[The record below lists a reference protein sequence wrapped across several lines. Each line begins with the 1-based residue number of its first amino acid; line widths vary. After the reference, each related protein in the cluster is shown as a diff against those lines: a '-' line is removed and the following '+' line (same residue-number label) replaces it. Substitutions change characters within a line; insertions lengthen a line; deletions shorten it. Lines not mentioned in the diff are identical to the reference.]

1 LRKRYFRDCSCEA
14 VSQLFYKG
22 ELAELLVAVLAVFA
36 AFTGYYA
43 WSLSTLHLL
52 KLLAFSFV
60 IYVPHEL
67 AHKFV
72 ALYYGFPAR
81 YKLDPLLLLL
91 TLLSAIP
98 FVPVKFIA
106 PGAVY
111 VYAAPGYNRRV
122 DGVISAAG
130 PLVNVLLGFFAL
142 ALGQHV
148 VARFSFWIAFFN
160 LLPIGPL
167 DGRKVLSWNPVV
179 WILMTGLSL
188 VMMLL

>member
-1 LRKRYFRDCSCEA
+1 

-22 ELAELLVAVLAVFA
+22 ELAELLVAVLVVFA
-36 AFTGYYA
+36 VFTGYYA
-43 WSLSTLHLL
+43 WSLPTPHVL

-91 TLLSAIP
+91 TLFSAIP

-111 VYAAPGYNRRV
+111 IYAAPGYTKRV

-130 PLVNVLLGFFAL
+130 PFVNVLLGFFAY

-160 LLPIGPL
+160 LLPFGPL
-167 DGRKVLSWNPVV
+167 DGRKVLSWNPIV
-179 WILMTGLSL
+179 WVLLMGPSLLMILL
-188 VMMLL
+188 